1 VALLKVVAKGALFH
15 NTWSPEIKFVPVTVN
30 VKPGPPAMAL
40 AGESEPIVG
49 AGAALMAKLKAFEI
63 APLGGCTATEA
74 VPALVIKLAA
84 TDAVS

>member
-1 VALLKVVAKGALFH
+1 VALLKVVAKGVLFH

-49 AGAALMAKLKAFEI
+49 AGVALMAKLKALEF
-63 APLGGCTATEA
+63 APLGGCTTTDT
-74 VPALVIKLAA
+74 VPTLVIKLAA
-84 TDAVS
+84 MDAVS